1 VVKNK
6 PLLCLSFLIN
16 INPLCDCAGQTA
28 ENLIDDL
35 GILISQDPVAIDQ
48 ASLDWVNQAA
58 GKDLFAE
65 VHGIDYTPIL
75 KMGEEI
81 GLGKRDYEIK
91 KV

>member
-1 VVKNK
+1 M
-6 PLLCLSFLIN
+6 
-16 INPLCDCAGQTA
+16 
-28 ENLIDDL
+28 
-35 GILISQDPVAIDQ
+35 AIDQ
-48 ASLDWVNQAA
+48 ASLDWVNQVA

-81 GLGKRDYEIK
+81 GLGRRDYEIK